1 MDPHRLDPDI
11 PDPVEN
17 RRSSS
22 GRAVRLVYLFGL
34 LGLALFLAWHF
45 LRFIIFLEGSGT
57 ITAKQ
62 FQISVPYTV
71 HIDNIEVVA
80 GSRVKRGD
88 VIAMISSFEVEQYQ
102 TKLLRSIADIV
113 AREAELQIR
122 LSIAQASLG
131 PSAERLKIAE
141 EITRRFQAFS
151 SGSESSQYRID
162 IFRELSNA
170 MAFQAQAEAEAT
182 EVSKQLLR
190 QAENRLKLEARL
202 ALSVR
207 DFNGGKILSPIDG
220 VVTYDIALEGA
231 TVLVGKSI
239 GSVYDT
245 SDIYIDWEMPLRRLV
260 EPKVGDVVFISS
272 GYSVLEGEIAEIFP
286 ISTSLGADRRDFF
299 SATPQGQTVRVKNQG
314 FDQLLPIDSQVTVR
328 MNYTTA
334 MNRLFELFRPMFRQ

>member
-22 GRAVRLVYLFGL
+22 GRAVRLVYLVGL
-34 LGLALFLAWHF
+34 LGFALFLAWHF
-45 LRFIIFLEGSGT
+45 LRFTIFLEGSGT

-62 FQISVPYTV
+62 FQISVPYPV
-71 HIDNIEVVA
+71 HIDSIEVVA

-88 VIAMISSFEVEQYQ
+88 VIALVSSFEVEQYQ
-102 TKLLRSIADIV
+102 TDLLRSIADIV

-131 PSAERLKIAE
+131 PSAERLKIAQE
-141 EITRRFQAFS
+141 VTRRFQAFS

-170 MAFQAQAEAEAT
+170 MAFQAHAEAEAT
-182 EVSKQLLR
+182 EVSRQLLR

-207 DFNGGKILSPIDG
+207 DFNDGKILSPIDG
-220 VVTYDIALEGA
+220 VVAYGIAQEGS
-231 TVLVGKSI
+231 TILIGNPV

-245 SDIYIDWEMPLRRLV
+245 SEIYIDWEMPLRRLV
-260 EPKVGDVVFISS
+260 EPKVGDAVFISS
-272 GYSVLEGEIAEIFP
+272 GYSVMEGVITEIFP

-299 SATPQGQTVRVKNQG
+299 SATPQGQTARVKNQG
-314 FDQLLPIDSQVTVR
+314 FDQRLPVDSQVTVR

-334 MNRLFELFRPMFRQ
+334 MNRIFELFRPMFRQ